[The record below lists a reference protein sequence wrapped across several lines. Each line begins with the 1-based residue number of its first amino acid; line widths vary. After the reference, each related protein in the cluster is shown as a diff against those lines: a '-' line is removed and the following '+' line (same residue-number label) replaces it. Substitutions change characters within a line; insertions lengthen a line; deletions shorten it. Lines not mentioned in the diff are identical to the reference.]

1 MSTAPNTGNN
11 NFFVRWLS
19 RAPHAISSIILAVGV
34 LTSVAVGLSLL
45 SIQYSGLT
53 NILTSR
59 TIAYDE
65 LITSKVNAA
74 QAEIL
79 NAGEW
84 WSSLNGTPQMAWH
97 ADGLVIFRDI
107 SSIVRLE
114 WIDNDLNI
122 RWHISPQEEDFDAE
136 KTRSLTPEQ
145 REFLN
150 EDHRGQHALELTT
163 LSAEPMLDI
172 FVPIRKGDSSDGF
185 IRGTIDLSKV
195 FSSSY
200 RELNLVSNARVY
212 DGEQMIYETGG
223 SPVLTNMVVSSPID
237 AENFHLIARL
247 RPSVDF
253 VTQNTSLQPLLIFF
267 AALAL
272 TIMSALILRQYTRL
286 VTQDVR
292 LARSETALRDTK
304 EQASAHA
311 AHIENVYEVVP
322 VGLCLVDQEMRFLYG
337 NERFVKMYGKTL
349 LDYAGR
355 TPKEVD
361 AGFGERIEPFLKHVL
376 ETGQVLE
383 GVEIVDSSPHK
394 DVPERSWVYTFHPSY
409 DQHEKQIGAIIAA
422 LEITNLKEA
431 EQEKLDLSKRL
442 FVAQKTEALG
452 RLTGGIAHDF
462 NNMLGVIL
470 GTLEFLKEKV
480 ANDADAST
488 LVARIETAAEHSS
501 DLIRQLLAFARQQPL
516 VAKNIDI
523 KTRME
528 NLMPLLRR
536 SIDEDIEIH
545 IFSAPDVWQA
555 RIDPSQLESAVL
567 NLVINARDAMPNGG
581 QITIEVSNAVLDDSY
596 TVDEVE
602 VSPGDY
608 VAISVSDTG
617 TGMSPETVA
626 RAFEPF
632 FTTKEGGKGS
642 GLGLSMVFGFIKQSH
657 GHVKIYSEVGHGTA
671 IKLYLP
677 RSYDSSSLSESH
689 HETAAVVRGNEK
701 ILLVEDDNLMRETAA
716 RQIKA
721 LGYSLLEANSG
732 EAALQV
738 LNDHPVIDL
747 LITDVVMPGGMNG
760 PELARRV
767 LATRPDIKVM
777 FVSGYTDNALI
788 DRGWLE
794 KGIQL
799 LQKPYRRADLAAKIR
814 QTLSS

>member
-1 MSTAPNTGNN
+1 MSAAINTRKSNS
-11 NFFVRWLS
+11 FVRWLV
-19 RAPHAISSIILAVGV
+19 RAPHAVPWVILAVGV
-34 LTSVAVGLSLL
+34 LTSVAVGVSLF
-45 SIQYSGLT
+45 SIQYGGLK
-53 NILTSR
+53 NILASR
-59 TIAYDE
+59 AIAYDE
-65 LITSKVNAA
+65 LVTSKINAA

-84 WSSLNGTPQMAWH
+84 WSSLNGTPQTAWH
-97 ADGLVIFRDI
+97 VDGLAIFRDI

-114 WIDNDLNI
+114 WIDSDLNI
-122 RWHISPQEEDFDAE
+122 RLHISPQGEDFSAN
-136 KTRSLTPEQ
+136 KTRSLT
-145 REFLN
+145 
-150 EDHRGQHALELTT
+150 
-163 LSAEPMLDI
+163 SAERDFLGADHKGQRVLQLVTRSAYPELDI
-172 FVPIRKGDSSDGF
+172 FVPVRKGDASDGF
-185 IRGTIDLSKV
+185 IRGTIELAKV
-195 FSSSY
+195 LDSSY

-212 DGEQMIYETGG
+212 DGERLIHETGG
-223 SPVLTNMVVSSPID
+223 APVLNAMVVSSPISV
-237 AENFHLIARL
+237 ESFHLVAQL

-253 VTQNTSLQPLLIFF
+253 ITQNTSLQPLLIFF

-272 TIMSALILRQYTRL
+272 TLMSALIFRQYTQL
-286 VTQDVR
+286 VTQDS
-292 LARSETALRDTK
+292 ATALRHTK
-304 EQASAHA
+304 EQVSAHA
-311 AHIENVYEVVP
+311 AHIENVYDVVP
-322 VGLCLVDQEMRFLYG
+322 VGLCLVDEGMRCLYA

-361 AGFGERIEPFLKHVL
+361 VGFGERIEPFLKHVL

-394 DVPERSWVYTFHPSY
+394 DVPKRSWVYTFHPSF
-409 DQHEKQIGAIIAA
+409 DQHQKQIGAIVAA

-480 ANDADAST
+480 ANDADASA
-488 LVARIETAAEHSS
+488 LVTRIETAAEHSS
-501 DLIRQLLAFARQQPL
+501 ELIRQLLAFARQQPL
-516 VAKNIDI
+516 VAKNVDI

-555 RIDPSQLESAVL
+555 RIDPSQLESAIL
-567 NLVINARDAMPNGG
+567 NLMINARDAMPNGG
-581 QITIEVSNAVLDDSY
+581 QITIEVANAVLDDSY
-596 TVDEVE
+596 TVDEIE
-602 VSPGDY
+602 VVPGDY

-657 GHVKIYSEVGHGTA
+657 GHIKIYSEIGHGTA
-671 IKLYLP
+671 VKLYLP
-677 RSYDSSSLSESH
+677 RSYGFASSL
-689 HETAAVVRGNEK
+689 ETSTETIPIVHRNEK

-732 EAALQV
+732 EAALHI
-738 LNDHPVIDL
+738 LSENPGIDL
-747 LITDVVMPGGMNG
+747 LITDIVMPGGMNG
-760 PELARRV
+760 PELVRKV
-767 LATRPDIKVM
+767 LATRTDIKVM

-799 LQKPYRRADLAAKIR
+799 LQKPYRRADLAVKIR
-814 QTLSS
+814 QTLAS